1 MQRSAVVA
9 AILCLALSP
18 ALVQAQVSGS
28 ATLRGAAPVAQ
39 SKGQGAGSAVNGPGA
54 GGNSAA
60 VNGAAATGEF
70 DLASAWRAA
79 LANDPS
85 YQAAISEREAGQ
97 TNRAMGRAG
106 LLPQVSAS
114 IGRTRIDGTLDS
126 PTATGAVMRED
137 LDYMAKT
144 NEIRA
149 TQAVFNWSRIA
160 EYRQGNARA
169 DYSLAV
175 FDTRAK
181 DTAVRLVN
189 RYFQTLLAY
198 ENVVL
203 ARNNLEATEKH
214 VVAAQRRFDSGEGTI
229 TDVRET
235 GARRDLARA
244 ELIQRQDA
252 LVVARRELQEM
263 VGASPSRLVA
273 LSPKFVAS
281 PLDPPALSDWM
292 AMAMKANAE
301 IRSSEEALKVAE
313 REIDRA
319 FGGHLPTVDVV
330 ASRRVVER
338 ESISTRNQDSATTS
352 IGVQVNLPIFSG
364 GLTSA
369 QVDQARHNRDR
380 ARAELAATRERVAVE
395 VTRQYQGVVTG
406 IERVRA
412 LEVAVKSTTDALRAV
427 ERGYQAGTRSVVD
440 ILDAQDQV
448 YRSQLELTQARLE
461 FVLARLMLSAAAGS
475 LDATVIDEVNRRYF
489 ASQPIDVLQASLPLP
504 AVAKGAAPKLAS
516 R

>member
-1 MQRSAVVA
+1 MLRCVVFSAV
-9 AILCLALSP
+9 LSIAMLP
-18 ALVQAQVSGS
+18 VQAQ
-28 ATLRGAAPVAQ
+28 
-39 SKGQGAGSAVNGPGA
+39 GQGAGRAQTEKP
-54 GGNSAA
+54 AA
-60 VNGAAATGEF
+60 DPTLAGEF

-79 LANDPS
+79 LGNDPS

-114 IGRTRIDGTLDS
+114 VGRTRIDGTLDS
-126 PTATGAVMRED
+126 PGVGGTVVTED

-144 NEIRA
+144 NELRA
-149 TQAVFNWSRIA
+149 TQTVFNWSRIA
-160 EYRQGNARA
+160 EYRQGHARA

-175 FDTRAK
+175 FDTKAK
-181 DTAVRLVN
+181 ETAVRLVN

-203 ARNNLEATEKH
+203 ARNNLEANEKH
-214 VVAAQRRFDSGEGTI
+214 IVAAQRRYDSGEGTV

-235 GARRDLARA
+235 SARRDLSRA
-244 ELIQRQDA
+244 ELIQRKDA
-252 LVVARRELQEM
+252 LVVASRELQEM
-263 VGASPSRLVA
+263 LGVPPARLAA
-273 LSPKFVAS
+273 LSPKFSAR

-301 IRSSEEALKVAE
+301 IRSEEEGLRVAE
-313 REIDRA
+313 REIERS
-319 FGGHLPTVDVV
+319 FGGHLPSVDVV

-352 IGVQVNLPIFSG
+352 VGVQINLPIFSG

-380 ARAELAATRERVAVE
+380 ANAELAAARERIAVE
-395 VTRQYQGVVTG
+395 VTRQYQGVVSG
-406 IERVRA
+406 IERIRA
-412 LEVAVKSTTDALRAV
+412 LEIAVKSTADALTAV

-448 YRSQLELTQARLE
+448 YRSRLDLTQARLE
-461 FVLARLMLSAAAGS
+461 FVLARLMLSAAAGG
-475 LDATVIDEVNRRYF
+475 LDTSVINEVNQRYF
-489 ASQPIDVLQASLPLP
+489 ESQPIDVLRASLPLP
-504 AVAKGAAPKLAS
+504 PAGNQTAPRLAA

>member
-1 MQRSAVVA
+1 MLRCAVFSAVLSVA
-9 AILCLALSP
+9 VLSTAVLP
-18 ALVQAQVSGS
+18 VQAQAQARAQNAGRAQAV
-28 ATLRGAAPVAQ
+28 APAA
-39 SKGQGAGSAVNGPGA
+39 NT
-54 GGNSAA
+54 
-60 VNGAAATGEF
+60 AAATGEF

-79 LANDPS
+79 LSNDPS

-114 IGRTRIDGTLDS
+114 LGRTRIDGTLDS
-126 PTATGAVMRED
+126 PTSTGNVVTED

-144 NEIRA
+144 NELRA
-149 TQAVFNWSRIA
+149 TQTVFNWSRIA
-160 EYRQGNARA
+160 EYRQGHARA

-175 FDTRAK
+175 FDTKAK

-198 ENVVL
+198 ENVEL
-203 ARNNLEATEKH
+203 ARNNLDANEKH
-214 VVAAQRRFDSGEGTI
+214 IVAAQRRFDSGEGTV

-235 GARRDLARA
+235 SARRDLSRA
-244 ELIQRQDA
+244 ELIQRKDA

-263 VGASPSRLVA
+263 VGVPPSRLAA
-273 LSPKFVAS
+273 LSPKFVAR
-281 PLDPPALSDWM
+281 PVDPPALSDWM

-301 IRSSEEALKVAE
+301 IRSAEEGLRVAE
-313 REIDRA
+313 REIERN

-338 ESISTRNQDSATTS
+338 ETISTRNQDSATTS
-352 IGVQVNLPIFSG
+352 VGVQINLPIFSG

-369 QVDQARHNRDR
+369 QVEQARHNRDR
-380 ARAELAATRERVAVE
+380 ANSELAATRERIAVE
-395 VTRQYQGVVTG
+395 VTRQYQGVVSG
-406 IERVRA
+406 IERIRA
-412 LEVAVKSTTDALRAV
+412 LEIAVKSTADALTAV

-440 ILDAQDQV
+440 ILDAQEQV
-448 YRSQLELTQARLE
+448 YRSRLELTQARLE
-461 FVLARLMLSAAAGS
+461 YVLARLMLSAAAGS
-475 LDATVIDEVNRRYF
+475 LDATVIDDVNQRYF
-489 ASQPIDVLQASLPLP
+489 ESQPIDVLQASLPLP
-504 AVAKGAAPKLAS
+504 AATTGTTPRLAA

>member
-1 MQRSAVVA
+1 MLRGVLLS
-9 AILCLALSP
+9 LALSL
-18 ALVQAQVSGS
+18 A
-28 ATLRGAAPVAQ
+28 AAPVAAQ
-39 SKGQGAGSAVNGPGA
+39 
-54 GGNSAA
+54 
-60 VNGAAATGEF
+60 EF

-79 LANDPS
+79 LENDPA

-126 PTATGAVMRED
+126 PSPAGRVVRED
-137 LDYMAKT
+137 LDYMART
-144 NEIRA
+144 NELRA
-149 TQAVFNWSRIA
+149 TQTVFNWSRIA
-160 EYRQGNARA
+160 EYRQGHARA

-175 FDTRAK
+175 FDTKAK

-203 ARNNLEATEKH
+203 ARNNLEANEKH
-214 VVAAQRRFDSGEGTI
+214 IVAAQRRFDSGEGTI

-235 GARRDLARA
+235 SARRDLSRA
-244 ELIQRQDA
+244 ELIQRKDA

-263 VGASPSRLVA
+263 VGVSPSRLAAVT
-273 LSPKFVAS
+273 PKFITR

-301 IRSSEEALKVAE
+301 IRSGEEALRVAE
-313 REIDRA
+313 REIERN
-319 FGGHLPTVDVV
+319 FGGHLPSVDVV

-352 IGVQVNLPIFSG
+352 VGVQVNLPVFSG

-369 QVDQARHNRDR
+369 QVEQARHNRDR
-380 ARAELAATRERVAVE
+380 ANAELAATRERVAVE
-395 VTRQYQGVVTG
+395 VTRQYQGVVSG
-406 IERVRA
+406 MERIRA
-412 LEVAVKSTTDALRAV
+412 LEIAVKSTADALQAV

-440 ILDAQDQV
+440 ILDAQEQV
-448 YRSQLELTQARLE
+448 YRSRLDLTQARLE
-461 FVLARLMLSAAAGS
+461 YVLARLMLAAAADG
-475 LDATVIDEVNRRYF
+475 LDASAIDDVNAQYF
-489 ASQPIDVLQASLPLP
+489 EPRPIDVLQASLPLP
-504 AVAKGAAPKLAS
+504 AAATGARAPLAA

>member
-1 MQRSAVVA
+1 MPRAALFCAVLSAA
-9 AILCLALSP
+9 AVLPMP
-18 ALVQAQVSGS
+18 AHAQAQKGAQNGGRGNAPAAAVHRGGASAAGVQA
-28 ATLRGAAPVAQ
+28 AGAGQA
-39 SKGQGAGSAVNGPGA
+39 QGA
-54 GGNSAA
+54 
-60 VNGAAATGEF
+60 F
-70 DLASAWRAA
+70 DLASAWRAS
-79 LANDPS
+79 LVHDPS

-114 IGRTRIDGTLDS
+114 LGRTRIDGTLDS
-126 PTATGAVMRED
+126 PTATGQVVTED

-144 NEIRA
+144 NELRA
-149 TQAVFNWSRIA
+149 TQTLFNWSRIA
-160 EYRQGNARA
+160 EYRQGHARA

-181 DTAVRLVN
+181 DTSVRLVN

-203 ARNNLEATEKH
+203 ARNNLEANEKH
-214 VVAAQRRFDSGEGTI
+214 IVAAQRRFDSGEGTI

-235 GARRDLARA
+235 RSRRDLSRA
-244 ELIQRQDA
+244 ELIQRKDA

-263 VGASPSRLVA
+263 VGQSPERLA
-273 LSPKFVAS
+273 TLNPKFQLK
-281 PLDPPALSDWM
+281 PLNPPTLADWLAL
-292 AMAMKANAE
+292 AMKGNAE
-301 IRSSEEALKVAE
+301 IRTGEEGLRVAE
-313 REIDRA
+313 REIDRT
-319 FGGHLPTVDVV
+319 FGGHLPSVDLV

-352 IGVQVNLPIFSG
+352 FGVQVNLPIFSG

-380 ARAELAATRERVAVE
+380 ASSELAATRERVAVE
-395 VTRQYQGVVTG
+395 VTRQYQAVVSG
-406 IERVRA
+406 AERIRA
-412 LEVAVKSTTDALRAV
+412 LEVAVKSTADALHAV

-448 YRSQLELTQARLE
+448 YRAQLDLTQARLE
-461 FVLARLMLSAAAGS
+461 YVLAHLMLAAAAGG
-475 LDATVIDEVNRRYF
+475 LDSTVIDSINAQYF
-489 ASQPIDVLQASLPLP
+489 KSQPIDVLQASLPLP
-504 AVAKGAAPKLAS
+504 PAGDASPRLAN